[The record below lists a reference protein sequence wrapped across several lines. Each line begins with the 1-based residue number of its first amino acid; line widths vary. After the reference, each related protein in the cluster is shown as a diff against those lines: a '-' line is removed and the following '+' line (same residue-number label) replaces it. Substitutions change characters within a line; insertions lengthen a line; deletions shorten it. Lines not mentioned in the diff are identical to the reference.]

1 MPRRAWTR
9 PFPEVRQAI
18 VGVLNDG
25 AARTS
30 SDIVTETG
38 LPLEDVISALRLL
51 RHMGELDF
59 DPEWEA
65 ADRMSGARNVRLS
78 GRQRSSQDEGESRQG

>member
-25 AARTS
+25 VARTS

-38 LPLEDVISALRLL
+38 LPLEDVISALRML

-65 ADRMSGARNVRLS
+65 ADRMSGASNVRLS
-78 GRQRSSQDEGESRQG
+78 GRQRNSKDEGESSQG